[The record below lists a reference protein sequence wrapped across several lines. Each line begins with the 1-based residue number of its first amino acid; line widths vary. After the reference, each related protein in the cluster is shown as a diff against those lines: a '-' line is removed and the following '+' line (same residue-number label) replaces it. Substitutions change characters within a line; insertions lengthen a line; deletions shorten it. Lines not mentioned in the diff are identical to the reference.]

1 MNQFITTFE
10 AGQLLK
16 VSDRH
21 VRRLC
26 IAGKLKAK
34 QFGSAKVVW
43 LVDRKSVLAAV
54 KKESSNGLD
63 TGKHRKKRSALG
75 QDPKV
80 QLRSMHGN
88 RNKSGI
94 DGHKNRK
101 DNAC

>member
-1 MNQFITTFE
+1 MNSFLTTFE
-10 AGQLLK
+10 AGQLLQ

-34 QFGSAKVVW
+34 QFGTAKVVW

-54 KKESSNGLD
+54 EKGSSNGLD
-63 TGKHRKKRSALG
+63 TGKHRKKRSPLG

-80 QLRSMHGN
+80 NRHSMHGN
-88 RNKSGI
+88 RNKSNLEG
-94 DGHKNRK
+94 
-101 DNAC
+101 

>member
-1 MNQFITTFE
+1 MNQFLTTAE
-10 AGQLLK
+10 AGQLLQ

-54 KKESSNGLD
+54 KKDSSNGLE

-75 QDPKV
+75 QDPKADR
-80 QLRSMHGN
+80 RSMHRE
-88 RNKSGI
+88 RNKSNPEG
-94 DGHKNRK
+94 
-101 DNAC
+101 